1 MHPVDTI
8 AAIATARG
16 RGALSIVRLSGP
28 AARQIAAT
36 IVSPWPPSVRRATLA
51 AVHDAPSG
59 AVLDQAIVVLFAA
72 PDSFTGE
79 DTVELTLH
87 GGPAISRAVLAALV
101 RAGARLAEP
110 GEFTRRALL
119 NGRVDLLQAEAI
131 GDLAEARTDAMRKL
145 AIRQLDGGLT
155 RRLSQLRERVI
166 AVEAL
171 LAYEIDFPEEDD
183 GPLDADRLLLACY
196 ELDEALRTLLATR
209 PSAMIARDGATVVLA
224 GAPNAGKSA
233 LFNALLGTA
242 RALVTEVPGTTRD
255 AIEELLEF
263 QGWPIRIVDTA
274 GLRDAADTVEQLG
287 IEMSTRYLA
296 RADLV
301 LGCAE
306 HATEFDALA
315 AVIANWTNAPMVRV
329 ITKSDVGEADVPPSV
344 DAVVTSAITGEGLEP
359 LLERIVVTL
368 ERAHRQ
374 MDGDDPVLTRVRH
387 VEGLERARSELRA
400 FVDAWQGEA
409 IPAAVAA
416 VHLRAVIHELD
427 ELIGAVTVE
436 DVLARVFSTFCVG
449 K

>member
-1 MHPVDTI
+1 MRAEDTI

-36 IVSPWPPSVRRATLA
+36 IVSPWPPQVRRATLA
-51 AVHDAPSG
+51 TIRDRAGGS
-59 AVLDQAIVVLFAA
+59 VLDEGIVVLFAG
-72 PDSFTGE
+72 PESFTGE
-79 DTVELTLH
+79 DAVELTLH
-87 GGPAISRAVLAALV
+87 GGPAVARAVLSALV
-101 RAGARLAEP
+101 GAGARLAEP

-131 GDLAEARTDAMRKL
+131 GDLAEARTDAMRAL

-155 RRLSQLRERVI
+155 RRLSQLRERVLE
-166 AVEAL
+166 VEAL

-183 GPLDADRLLLACY
+183 GPLDTDRLLRACR
-196 ELDEALRTLLATR
+196 ELDDSIGALLATR
-209 PSAMIARDGATVVLA
+209 PAAMLARDGATVVLA

-233 LFNALLGTA
+233 LFNALLGTT

-263 QGWPIRIVDTA
+263 DGWPIRLIDTA
-274 GLRDAADTVEQLG
+274 GLRDSADTVEQLG

-306 HATEFDALA
+306 RPEEFDALA
-315 AVIANWTNAPMVRV
+315 AAMTGWTTAPMIRV
-329 ITKSDVGEADVPPSV
+329 VTKSDMHADQ
-344 DAVVTSAITGEGLEP
+344 AVVPDDAILTSAMTGEGLTA
-359 LLERIVVTL
+359 LLERMVAAL
-368 ERAHRQ
+368 ELAHGRT
-374 MDGDDPVLTRVRH
+374 DGDDPVLTRARH
-387 VEGLERARSELRA
+387 VEGLERARLELRA
-400 FVDAWQGEA
+400 FVAAWRGDA
-409 IPAAVAA
+409 IPAAIAA